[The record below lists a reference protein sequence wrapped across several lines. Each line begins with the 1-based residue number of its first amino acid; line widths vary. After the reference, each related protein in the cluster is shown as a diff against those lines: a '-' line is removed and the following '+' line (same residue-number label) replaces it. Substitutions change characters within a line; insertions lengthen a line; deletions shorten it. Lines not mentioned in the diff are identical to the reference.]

1 MEDISDSPSVV
12 VDDYDLSST
21 TFTGSSDFLNTPANR
36 SILKKRKSSEMYNY
50 VQQVVS
56 KEKNSARIH
65 LSKM

>member
-36 SILKKRKSSEMYNY
+36 SILKKRKSSEM
-50 VQQVVS
+50 
-56 KEKNSARIH
+56 
-65 LSKM
+65 